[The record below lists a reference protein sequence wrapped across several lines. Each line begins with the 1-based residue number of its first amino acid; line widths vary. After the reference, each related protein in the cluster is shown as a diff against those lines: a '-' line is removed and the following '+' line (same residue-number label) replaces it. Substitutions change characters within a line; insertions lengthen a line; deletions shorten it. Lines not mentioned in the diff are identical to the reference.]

1 MISEKMRNDALCFS
15 HKWKCTFAVQSINC
29 RGKRLQIKIMLA
41 LVSLLIFTRKEHK
54 LKFSCRKFII
64 FQVQRI
70 FTELQNYCFTR
81 REFESINLL
90 ADVLIK
96 ESFKTVTYFFHVW
109 HSVPALDISRGS
121 SRRHKLVSLKVKG
134 WTTELAS
141 CWWHWINLTAE

>member
-29 RGKRLQIKIMLA
+29 RGRRLQIKITLA

-70 FTELQNYCFTR
+70 FSELQNYCFTR
-81 REFESINLL
+81 REFRSINLM
-90 ADVLIK
+90 AVVITK
-96 ESFKTVTYFFHVW
+96 HYFNIVTYFFHVW
-109 HSVPALDISRGS
+109 HSVPVLDTSQGS
-121 SRRHKLVSLKVKG
+121 SRRRKLVSLKVKG
-134 WTTELAS
+134 WITEKAS
-141 CWWHWINLTAE
+141 SWWHWIDLTAE